1 MERAVFHVTSNDDG
15 KWKVEREG
23 AGGAGNVFED
33 KEEAVR
39 QAKSLAQG
47 AQLGQV
53 IVHGR
58 DGRIQYENT
67 YGADPRN
74 IRG

>member
-1 MERAVFHVTSNDDG
+1 MARAVFHVTPHDDG

-23 AGGAGNVFED
+23 GGHEGSTYENKD
-33 KEEAVR
+33 DAVR
-39 QAKSLAQG
+39 HAKEAAQLG
-47 AQLGQV
+47 PLGQV

-58 DGRIQYENT
+58 DGRIEFENT

-74 IRG
+74 AGA